1 MEDITRNGVK
11 YEFMGR
17 HNTRKEAN
25 ELAKIWRARDRKTIV
40 EKADLARSGKGYWLW
55 VETW

>member
-17 HNTRKEAN
+17 HNTREDAN
-25 ELAKIWRARDRKTIV
+25 DIAKIWRNRGRKTIV
-40 EKADLARSGKGYWLW
+40 EKADLAQSGPGYWVW
-55 VETW
+55 IETF